1 MISEVI
7 CRANFCCHNK
17 NCESKETNKKMKK
30 TIYFTENK
38 NNCKIKSVL
47 SVSSVGDK
55 TNEQSE
61 S

>member
-1 MISEVI
+1 MVSVVI
-7 CRANFCCHNK
+7 CRANFCYNK
-17 NCESKETNKKMKK
+17 NCESKKQIKDEK

-38 NNCKIKSVL
+38 DNCKIKSVL